1 MPAPS
6 RPASI
11 RRWLSPLTALLFVTV
26 SLTGIFMHA
35 PGAHVLHQWSGYLF
49 ILAGLGHLWI
59 NRKPFLD
66 QLRRPAA
73 WITLGVGAVVCVALL
88 LAGPR
93 DPRREGP
100 PPRPAQAGLQ

>member
-1 MPAPS
+1 
-6 RPASI
+6 
-11 RRWLSPLTALLFVTV
+11 ALLFVIV

-35 PGAHVLHQWSGYLF
+35 PGAHALHEVSGYLF

-73 WITLGVGAVVCVALL
+73 WITLGVGAVACVALL
-88 LAGPR
+88 LAGPH
-93 DPRREGP
+93 DQRRGAGGP
-100 PPRPAQAGLQ
+100 PPSQGEPQ